1 MDAHS
6 HLRGP
11 LSGPRSAVLGRRER
25 NLTHGIGERLAGQHS
40 EEDRP
45 VGNAFCGAR
54 SVVHVDMM
62 CVFSKGIIDG
72 EAKSAGSS
80 GVVQSGCEE
89 SS

>member
-1 MDAHS
+1 MWEDWYHD
-6 HLRGP
+6 P
-11 LSGPRSAVLGRRER
+11 LEDSDEKAR
-25 NLTHGIGERLAGQHS
+25 QHS

-62 CVFSKGIIDG
+62 YVFSKGIIDG